1 MILLTRLNNKPMVVN
16 ADQIRSIEENPDT
29 TLTLMNG
36 DRVLVRE
43 SMEQVVDL
51 AVEYQ
56 RRLRLFVGSE

>member
-43 SMEQVVDL
+43 TMEQVVDL

>member
-43 SMEQVVDL
+43 TMEQVVDL
-51 AVEYQ
+51 VVEYQ
-56 RRLRLFVGSE
+56 RRLRLFVGSQ